1 MILEKIQIIA
11 LIVSF
16 TFLFFIFEL
25 IRRKSIKEAYAILWL
40 FFAVGFIILS
50 IWKSG
55 LDYLAAVFGIYYPP
69 ALLFLFMI
77 IAIILILIQFSI
89 VVSGQNEKIKR
100 LTQEIGLLK
109 EKLEEESKIKKS
121 EQ

>member
-1 MILEKIQIIA
+1 MILEKIQVFA
-11 LIVSF
+11 LIISL

-25 IRRKSIKEAYAILWL
+25 IRRKMIKEAYAILWL
-40 FFAVGFIILS
+40 FFALGFIVLS

-69 ALLFLFMI
+69 AFLFLFLI

-109 EKLEEESKIKKS
+109 EKHEEENRAKKS
-121 EQ
+121 E